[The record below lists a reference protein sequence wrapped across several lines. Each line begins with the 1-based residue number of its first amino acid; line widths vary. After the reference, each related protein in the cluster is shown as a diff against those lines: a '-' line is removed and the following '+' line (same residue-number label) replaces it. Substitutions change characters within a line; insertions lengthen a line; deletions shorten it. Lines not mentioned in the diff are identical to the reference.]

1 MVSMD
6 WPMLYGDNED
16 GSPPSFG
23 SYTRQT
29 GQDYNTADVAI
40 TGFDQDRSF
49 VLTLFRAQAYQ
60 FLSTQTLYAA
70 GITSHAIGG
79 SLAIEQSPTYST
91 TPSSS
96 AVIQIGPATSG
107 IKFSCYLNRDS
118 QRRTFPGNA
127 PGSRFV

>member
-1 MVSMD
+1 
-6 WPMLYGDNED
+6 
-16 GSPPSFG
+16 
-23 SYTRQT
+23 
-29 GQDYNTADVAI
+29 
-40 TGFDQDRSF
+40 
-49 VLTLFRAQAYQ
+49 RAQAYQ

-127 PGSRFV
+127 PGSRFVEYSLSDIGNALGTGRSEERRVGKECRSRW